1 MVRKLTLSDTKD
13 PAEAAHAAGLTYSRD
28 DKPGIRRVKAGR
40 AFRYLDPHGRP
51 VKPNY
56 LSRIR
61 SLVIPP
67 AWTSVWICTDPSGH
81 LQATG
86 RDARGRKQ
94 YRYHPRW
101 RDVRHRTQ
109 YGRTSALRR
118 ALPRILLRI
127 DRDLPRSRL
136 P

>member
-1 MVRKLTLSDTKD
+1 MAKVMLRRLTFSARSNSLAS
-13 PAEAAHAAGLTYSRD
+13 ARAAGLRYTSD

-40 AFRYLDPHGRP
+40 TFRYLDARGRP
-51 VKPNY
+51 VRARDMA
-56 LSRIR
+56 RIK

-67 AWTSVWICTDPSGH
+67 AWTAVWICPDPHGH

-101 RDVRHRTQ
+101 RQVRDETK
-109 YGRTSALRR
+109 Y
-118 ALPRILLRI
+118 
-127 DRDLPRSRL
+127 
-136 P
+136 